1 MERKV
6 LMPDNMA
13 KPRVYSQGIKVGNTI
28 YVAGQAPFDQ
38 ESKLVGK
45 GSIEAQTKQTWDNV
59 KSVLEAA
66 GATMA
71 DIVKVTVY
79 LKNYRENVRPAWEVR
94 LKYFEPP
101 YPASTGL
108 EISGLADP
116 DQLIEVDVIAVVD

>member
-6 LMPDNMA
+6 ITPDNLF
-13 KPRVYSQGIKVGNTI
+13 KPRSYSQGIKVGNTI

-38 ESKLVGK
+38 DAKLVGK
-45 GSIEAQTKQTWDNV
+45 GDIMAQTEQTWWNV
-59 KSVLEAA
+59 KQVLETA

-79 LKNYRENVRPAWEVR
+79 LKNYEENVRKAWEVR

-101 YPASTGL
+101 YPASTGV
-108 EISGLADP
+108 EISRLANP